1 MLEIPTRKMSRFLDA
16 AIETATARAK
26 PKQRVSTFRRFRHYS
41 HGNGTGNPES
51 GLNVLAVVGDKLKK
65 LRISLD
71 IAIKMI
77 LERARFHPH
86 SLLVDL
92 VSLASK
98 CTLSALQ
105 P

>member
-1 MLEIPTRKMSRFLDA
+1 MRSQSKEAPLSEAFP
-16 AIETATARAK
+16 
-26 PKQRVSTFRRFRHYS
+26 HYS
-41 HGNGTGNPES
+41 HGNGTDDPES
-51 GLNVLAVVGDKLKK
+51 GLDVLAVVGDKFKQLS
-65 LRISLD
+65 ISLA
-71 IAIKMI
+71 IAIKMV
-77 LERARFHPH
+77 LARAHFHRR